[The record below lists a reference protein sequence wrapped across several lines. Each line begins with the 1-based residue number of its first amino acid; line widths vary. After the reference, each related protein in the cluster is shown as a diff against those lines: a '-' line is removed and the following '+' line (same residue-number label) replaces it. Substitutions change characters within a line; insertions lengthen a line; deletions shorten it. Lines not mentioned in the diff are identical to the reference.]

1 MSHERHAPITGTAG
15 EPEGQGKQSAPPA
28 WSTLGRESVPL
39 QHERDSAETREREAR
54 LRLVIGR
61 RRV

>member
-1 MSHERHAPITGTAG
+1 MSRDRQAPTTGTAG
-15 EPEGQGKQSAPPA
+15 EPEDREKRSAPPA

-39 QHERDSAETREREAR
+39 QRERDSAEGREREAR

-61 RRV
+61 RRA